1 MPKITNKEIL
11 SLASSIG
18 LNIPNEDL
26 TEVRVRLNTSIK
38 LIQDMTRK
46 YATKDLIAKVLTQHG
61 STTD

>member
-1 MPKITNKEIL
+1 MSKITNKEML

-26 TEVRVRLNTSIK
+26 VEVRVRLNTSIK

-61 STTD
+61 STAD